1 MCLLKVVFLVWFCV
15 ACTFRCFNTHF
26 NAHMIRGMVL
36 ILTSDM
42 VFDRG
47 GIPSR
52 KSKQHPYQ
60 IISSKRIKNRD
71 PKHRIIISNSY
82 KPVWRNVPKSA
93 EDNSGLVLDSFTLSH
108 PQKSLNFTVT
118 GSVQGLVLA
127 FLGQER
133 HVLSS
138 NLTQSPR
145 CPSISQHRW
154 GPKGARVAVTA
165 SRYHQC
171 FELLSLSCIPKVP
184 MSRAESE
191 SKKKYLHT
199 PTAIESQTKT
209 PAIHT
214 KWLRQKM
221 TLRLCSVKK
230 ASCHCCVDQCSCS
243 PERSWKPRIVQG
255 HLSLVTYHTT
265 HSTSTK
271 PRSPRPPPLKSG
283 TSVLPIGRDN

>member
-15 ACTFRCFNTHF
+15 VCTFRCFNTHF

-52 KSKQHPYQ
+52 KSKEHPYQ

-71 PKHRIIISNSY
+71 PKHRIITSNSY

-118 GSVQGLVLA
+118 GSVQDLVLA

-191 SKKKYLHT
+191 S
-199 PTAIESQTKT
+199 
-209 PAIHT
+209 
-214 KWLRQKM
+214 
-221 TLRLCSVKK
+221 
-230 ASCHCCVDQCSCS
+230 
-243 PERSWKPRIVQG
+243 
-255 HLSLVTYHTT
+255 
-265 HSTSTK
+265 STSSK
-271 PRSPRPPPLKSG
+271 RSIYIHLPP
-283 TSVLPIGRDN
+283 